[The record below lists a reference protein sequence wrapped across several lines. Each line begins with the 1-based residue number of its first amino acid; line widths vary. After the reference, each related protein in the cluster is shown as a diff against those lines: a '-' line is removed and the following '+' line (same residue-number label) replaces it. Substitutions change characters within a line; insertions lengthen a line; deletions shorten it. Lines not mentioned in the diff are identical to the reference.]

1 MQHGTQAVSYSS
13 PPSNMDD
20 LEFLRLLRFQD
31 LSRSLLHSLCS
42 DLGIPTC
49 RYKANGHR
57 ERNGCIDC
65 RFLNADIQKVI
76 QEPNQKVDV
85 LQVRTLQLFCRE
97 WHLADES
104 GMFGSMCTGVKQELM
119 DRILTGRQ
127 AQNGK
132 AVLFRE
138 KIEARIT
145 GMFVKHASRGVVRV
159 AAANGPVLRKDA
171 VVYISGV
178 LQYIT
183 TLQHTATHCNTLQRT
198 ATHSCIYEMSSNTSQ
213 L

>member
-1 MQHGTQAVSYSS
+1 MQHGAQAVSYSS
-13 PPSNMDD
+13 PRSSMDD

-31 LSRSLLHSLCS
+31 LSGSLLQSLCS
-42 DLGIPTC
+42 DLGIATC
-49 RYKANGHR
+49 RYKPNGHR
-57 ERNGCIDC
+57 ERNACIDC
-65 RFLNADIQKVI
+65 RFLNADIQKVVR
-76 QEPNQKVDV
+76 EPNKKVDV

-104 GMFGSMCTGVKQELM
+104 GRFGSMCTGVKQELM

-138 KIEARIT
+138 KIEAKIT
-145 GMFVKHASRGVVRV
+145 GMFVKHTSRVVVRV
-159 AAANGPVLRKDA
+159 AAANGPVLRKEA
-171 VVYISGV
+171 VVYISGG

-183 TLQHTATHCNTLQRT
+183 TLQHSETLCNTLQHST
-198 ATHSCIYEMSSNTSQ
+198 AHIVRCNILQ
-213 L
+213 